1 MPGPDPGSVAVERLS
16 YPCYDR
22 REERRKMTKMIRC
35 TEAQEAWDFEVD
47 RNCDFVARA
56 ETEDEVLAEITDHM
70 QSVHNW
76 NELYEQDLE
85 KARELKI
92 HDE

>member
-1 MPGPDPGSVAVERLS
+1 MSAPIQAPPPLRVPLAPAMIGQ
-16 YPCYDR
+16 
-22 REERRKMTKMIRC
+22 RKGGRVTKAIRC

-47 RNCDFVARA
+47 SDCDFVARA
-56 ETEDEVLAEITDHM
+56 ETEDEALAEMTNHM
-70 QSVHNW
+70 QTVHNW

-85 KARELKI
+85 KARTLTI

>member
-1 MPGPDPGSVAVERLS
+1 MRGPTCTAMIGA
-16 YPCYDR
+16 
-22 REERRKMTKMIRC
+22 RKGAEMGKVIRC
-35 TEAQEAWDFEVD
+35 TEAQETWDFEVD
-47 RNCDFVARA
+47 PSCDFVARGA
-56 ETEDEVLAEITDHM
+56 TEDEVLAGIMDHM

-85 KARELKI
+85 KARDLKI

>member
-1 MPGPDPGSVAVERLS
+1 MIDGKKGGRV
-16 YPCYDR
+16 
-22 REERRKMTKMIRC
+22 TKAIRC

-47 RNCDFVARA
+47 SNCDFVARA
-56 ETEDEVLAEITDHM
+56 ETEDEALAEITNHM
-70 QSVHNW
+70 QTVHNW

-85 KARELKI
+85 KARTLTI

>member
-1 MPGPDPGSVAVERLS
+1 MAKV
-16 YPCYDR
+16 
-22 REERRKMTKMIRC
+22 IRC
-35 TEAQEAWDFEVD
+35 TEAEKVWDFEVD
-47 RNCDFVARA
+47 SGCDFVARA

-85 KARELKI
+85 KARDLKI
-92 HDE
+92 HEE

>member
-1 MPGPDPGSVAVERLS
+1 LRGPTCPAMIESRKG
-16 YPCYDR
+16 
-22 REERRKMTKMIRC
+22 EEMAKAIRC
-35 TEAQEAWDFEVD
+35 TEAQTVWDFEVAPE
-47 RNCDFVARA
+47 CDFVARA
-56 ETEDEVLAEITDHM
+56 ETEDKVLAEITDHM

-85 KARELKI
+85 KARDLKI

>member
-1 MPGPDPGSVAVERLS
+1 
-16 YPCYDR
+16 
-22 REERRKMTKMIRC
+22 MIRC
-35 TEAQEAWDFEVD
+35 TEAQKAWDFEVD
-47 RNCDFVARA
+47 SNCDFEAHA
-56 ETEDEVLAEITDHM
+56 ETEDEVLAEITNHM

-85 KARELKI
+85 KARVLTI